1 MRLLSQ
7 KGGGGLIL
15 PLGSGESWECPE
27 ANWLGPTTL
36 IGPVDGVLKVISKIS
51 WKCLEALIF
60 GQ

>member
-1 MRLLSQ
+1 M
-7 KGGGGLIL
+7 LIL